1 MEQSAFETGKR
12 NWALGFFFLQ
22 RSRNFVCILPVCLGF
37 YTNLQRSD
45 LKI

>member
-1 MEQSAFETGKR
+1 MMEQSAFETGKR
-12 NWALGFFFLQ
+12 NWALGLLQ
-22 RSRNFVCILPVCLGF
+22 RCRNFVFILPVCLGF